1 MSKMKRRLLWWLLP
15 ALLALALVGGLL
27 VADSS
32 AGAPFLYTVF

>member
-1 MSKMKRRLLWWLLP
+1 MSTTTRKLLWWLLP

-32 AGAPFLYTVF
+32 AGAPFVYTVF